1 MNNKIVTD
9 QAVRQAMSG
18 NNSKNVVVSKP
29 NETGGIHVMTHLK
42 ISDPN
47 TKQIL
52 VQKRGDD

>member
-9 QAVRQAMSG
+9 PAQKQQVGGTNA
-18 NNSKNVVVSKP
+18 KNVNTKP
-29 NETGGIHVMTHLK
+29 NEMGGFNIMSHLK

-52 VQKRGDD
+52 VKKRGDD

>member
-9 QAVRQAMSG
+9 PVEKQKVGGTST
-18 NNSKNVVVSKP
+18 KNVNTKP
-29 NETGGIHVMTHLK
+29 NEIGGFNIMSHLK

-52 VQKRGDD
+52 VQKRGDV

>member
-9 QAVRQAMSG
+9 PAERAKLNG
-18 NNSKNVVVSKP
+18 TNPKNVAISKP